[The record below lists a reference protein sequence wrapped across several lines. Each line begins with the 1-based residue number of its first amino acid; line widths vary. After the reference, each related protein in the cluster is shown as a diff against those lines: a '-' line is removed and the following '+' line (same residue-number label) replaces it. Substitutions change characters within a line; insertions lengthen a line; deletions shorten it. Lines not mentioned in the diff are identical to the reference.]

1 MSAYGEPSSP
11 YSSVD
16 QPTMSYINGNHQID
30 PNFEKEAY
38 RQEYMQY
45 ERDYEPLEEYRKHLP
60 KSNTPKKQENDIK
73 NSQALLN
80 AVQRRKQAERDLQLL
95 ANRIQMLKHEEQK
108 ALHKIDKNRKKAEKI
123 LKQREEN
130 DKKLAERLHIAKL
143 EADDIEKVRSQ
154 HHELEKKMRNATMK
168 RIALNQNKKLQ
179 EVKDFRKE
187 KRVQRE
193 GLIAEKLLE
202 VQKKREQRTIVK
214 AYEENVRRERERE
227 KQRIIEKN
235 KAAYQAKIRKEEA
248 EAKKKE
254 KEVLKM
260 EKVEM
265 QLIEQLKNTQL
276 TQAAACAELEV
287 AMHF

>member
-1 MSAYGEPSSP
+1 MSAYGEPSSSC
-11 YSSVD
+11 SSVGES
-16 QPTMSYINGNHQID
+16 PIRYINGNHQID

-38 RQEYMQY
+38 KEEYLHY
-45 ERDYEPLEEYRKHLP
+45 EREYEPLEEYKKHIP
-60 KSNTPKKQENDIK
+60 NTRTKQESDIK

-80 AVQRRKQAERDLQLL
+80 AVQRKKQAERDLQLL

-108 ALHKIDKNRKKAEKI
+108 AFQKIEKNRKKAEKI

-130 DKKLAERLHIAKL
+130 DRKLAERLHIAKL
-143 EADDIEKVRSQ
+143 EADDVEKVRLQ
-154 HHELEKKMRNATMK
+154 HYELEKKMRNATMK
-168 RIALNQNKKLQ
+168 RIAMKQNKRLQ

-193 GLIAEKLLE
+193 SLIAEKLLE

-227 KQRIIEKN
+227 RQRIIEKN
-235 KAAYQAKIRKEEA
+235 KAAYEARIKKEEA

-287 AMHF
+287 AMHL